1 MESWF
6 KIKGRRAR
14 RNKFFL
20 FFSSSIFTDVK
31 CSHWFWLS
39 EEWWKIIDHL
49 ESVLMRVTLIVKEIW
64 SACLFLEF
72 NTSMQLFVLLLK
84 NKIWVR
90 LCSELSW
97 QSRRVVPRPLRARR
111 KHLANIWLVICTGR
125 GVLRVLLKSRVV
137 VVST

>member
-6 KIKGRRAR
+6 KIKSRRTR

-20 FFSSSIFTDVK
+20 FFSPSIFTDVK

-39 EEWWKIIDHL
+39 EERWKIIDHL
-49 ESVLMRVTLIVKEIW
+49 KSAFMRVALIVKEIW

-72 NTSMQLFVLLLK
+72 NTSMRFFNLLLK
-84 NKIWVR
+84 NKIRVR
-90 LCSELSW
+90 ICCELSW
-97 QSRRVVPRPLRARR
+97 QSRRVVPRPLRTWR
-111 KHLANIWLVICTGR
+111 KYLANIWLVICTR
-125 GVLRVLLKSRVV
+125 RWVLRLLKSRVV